1 MKPRARRSALI
12 VASVP
17 DDTSR
22 TCSMEGTKW
31 QRVSAI
37 TTSASVG
44 APKEKLS
51 AAACWTARTTSG
63 CAWPAII
70 GPQEPT

>member
-1 MKPRARRSALI
+1 
-12 VASVP
+12 
-17 DDTSR
+17 
-22 TCSMEGTKW
+22 MEGTNW

>member
-1 MKPRARRSALI
+1 
-12 VASVP
+12 
-17 DDTSR
+17 
-22 TCSMEGTKW
+22 MEGTSS

-44 APKEKLS
+44 APNEKLS
-51 AAACWTARTTSG
+51 AATCWTARTTSG
-63 CAWPAII
+63 CAWPTII